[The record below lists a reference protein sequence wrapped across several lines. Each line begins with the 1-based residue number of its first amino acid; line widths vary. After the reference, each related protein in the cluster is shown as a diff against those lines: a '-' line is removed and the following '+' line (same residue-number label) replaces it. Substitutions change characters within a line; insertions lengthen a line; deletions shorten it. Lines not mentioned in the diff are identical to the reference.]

1 MSQYA
6 QTAETAGNSSDV
18 VFFDYVKVEEGRDQ
32 LQTYADNLVAFL
44 DNLKIFKNIH
54 PDIWNGDDHDTYE
67 GIMIEGENGV
77 LQSQENIT
85 NVKNFLDGAYVC
97 HAENESNN
105 SNILINAVTGAGAEL

>member
-44 DNLKIFKNIH
+44 R
-54 PDIWNGDDHDTYE
+54 
-67 GIMIEGENGV
+67 
-77 LQSQENIT
+77 S
-85 NVKNFLDGAYVC
+85 A
-97 HAENESNN
+97 
-105 SNILINAVTGAGAEL
+105 